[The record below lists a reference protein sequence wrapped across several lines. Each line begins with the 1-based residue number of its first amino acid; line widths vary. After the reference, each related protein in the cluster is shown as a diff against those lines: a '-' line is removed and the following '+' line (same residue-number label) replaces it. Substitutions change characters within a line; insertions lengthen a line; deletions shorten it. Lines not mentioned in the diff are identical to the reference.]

1 MIVTWSAYDVEP
13 RSATVAGLSLLDAP
27 GTRARAGAEARELY
41 ARDFAWDIIARKLEE
56 AVS

>member
-13 RSATVAGLSLLDAP
+13 RSETRHRSLLDAP